1 MEPDAADAATT
12 ADWRVD
18 PTGRHQY
25 RLWDGEWTDRVSDFG
40 VRSEDPYTGSV
51 ASAPPGFDPA
61 RLIPPMPTTNEYTP
75 RRLNGTRQRGP
86 TSSRTKT
93 IGGVAVLVGSLLA
106 AVGTQLPA
114 LDHYTADDI
123 SYMDLPGHFGANGLW
138 VALIAVVLAF
148 IALLGVLRQQSSHT
162 PTVVALLVGI
172 SLLVVAFRDWRTVDN
187 ALTDAR
193 LPGLGLWS
201 GLTLCVIGSVVAVG
215 GAVAA
220 LVAQRR

>member
-1 MEPDAADAATT
+1 MDPEAADAART

-25 RLWDGEWTDRVSDFG
+25 RLWDGEWTNRVSDFG

-51 ASAPPGFDPA
+51 APPLGFNPA
-61 RLIPPMPTTNEYTP
+61 RLMPPTPTTSAYTP
-75 RRLNGTRQRGP
+75 RSLDGTRHRGP
-86 TSSRTKT
+86 TSSRAKT
-93 IGGVAVLVGSLLA
+93 IGGVALLVGSLLA

-114 LDHYTADDI
+114 LDHYNADDI
-123 SYMDLPGHFGANGLW
+123 SYMDLPGRFGANGLW
-138 VALIAVVLAF
+138 VALIAIVLAL
-148 IALLGVLRQQSSHT
+148 IALLGVLRQQSSRT
-162 PTVVALLVGI
+162 PTFVALLVGI

-187 ALTDAR
+187 VLTDAR

-201 GLTLCVIGSVVAVG
+201 GLTLCVIGAVVAVA
-215 GAVAA
+215 GAVTA